1 MVLITCFNDLPDLVL
16 IELFSYLSSSD
27 ILWGF
32 THLNQRLTMLIIEQ
46 GFFYHINLSLSKNH
60 QFNKILHFLPLNLI
74 KILAIDSDASPLQLT
89 CWPYLPSLTTLRI
102 IGTYNHDHLL
112 LFLLLHAATLTHL
125 IIKSN
130 ERIVPDGFS
139 MKFEHPTGDMTPLIK
154 NILLIHLPALR
165 SLDLGMEYY
174 NTRWPITTKIVPL
187 TYIRICLPST
197 DILVHLMSTP
207 PLSKTLRQLHVRLSY
222 NCCDSLST
230 PNPSIPMVNL
240 RIFTLVQTFFS
251 EFTIKW
257 RFFEILISSKIM
269 PVLQRANISLFI
281 NIDDLHRINSSSIFT
296 DHRHVDVN
304 FAFKIINCPQYVNIT
319 QYIPCG
325 NQYHRREIVG
335 ATFVVNHWCDRSQWL
350 IDGDPFSYGRKEYHH
365 MWYTLPWINLLLPQ
379 RSLTDL
385 AQLDSNDLFEMI
397 KIIEA
402 NKGNVLQEVG
412 DAQQKMLF
420 IEQYATKYTT
430 NLIKYKRTDF
440 MAEKQYLSKVI

>member
-112 LFLLLHAATLTHL
+112 LFLLLHAATLTHV

-350 IDGDPFSYGRKEYHH
+350 IDGDPFVSH
-365 MWYTLPWINLLLPQ
+365 
-379 RSLTDL
+379 
-385 AQLDSNDLFEMI
+385 F
-397 KIIEA
+397 
-402 NKGNVLQEVG
+402 
-412 DAQQKMLF
+412 
-420 IEQYATKYTT
+420 
-430 NLIKYKRTDF
+430 
-440 MAEKQYLSKVI
+440 